1 MFSSI
6 DARQAHELQLHF
18 VSISES
24 SDSVERA
31 AAADSNQSFTPE
43 DRIFNYYSN
52 FMKMALLER
61 NFQDTVG
68 EMDGERLYRL
78 WKFKMLHLRRLAEQS
93 MA

>member
-43 DRIFNYYSN
+43 DHIFNYYSN

-61 NFQDTVG
+61 NFQDAVG